1 MKIAAAA
8 LALVLAW
15 MIGPVVHASADEPGS
30 DWMPREQIR
39 QKLLE
44 GGYSEITQLEA
55 DDGHWEG
62 EGVKG
67 GKRVEFHLDPN
78 SGAILSEKPKKHDRQ

>member
-1 MKIAAAA
+1 MKITAAA
-8 LALVLAW
+8 LALTLAW
-15 MIGPVVHASADEPGS
+15 MIGPLAHASVDEPGS

-39 QKLLE
+39 QKLFE
-44 GGYSEITQLEA
+44 AGYTEITELEA

-78 SGAILSEKPKKHDRQ
+78 SGAVLSEKPKKPEK

>member
-8 LALVLAW
+8 LVLAW
-15 MIGPVVHASADEPGS
+15 MVGPLAHAVADDDPGP

-39 QKLLE
+39 QKLQE
-44 GGYSEITQLEA
+44 AGYTEITELQA

-78 SGAILSEKPKKHDRQ
+78 SGAVLSEKVKKSDK

>member
-1 MKIAAAA
+1 MKIAATAVA
-8 LALVLAW
+8 LTLAW
-15 MIGPVVHASADEPGS
+15 MMGPLAHAVADDPGP

-39 QKLLE
+39 QKLVE
-44 GGYSEITQLEA
+44 AGYTEITELEA

-78 SGAILSEKPKKHDRQ
+78 SGAVLSEKVKKPER

>member
-1 MKIAAAA
+1 MKIAATA
-8 LALVLAW
+8 LALTLAW
-15 MIGPVVHASADEPGS
+15 MVGPLAHASADDPGS

-39 QKLLE
+39 QKLQE
-44 GGYSEITQLEA
+44 AGYTEITELEA

-78 SGAILSEKPKKHDRQ
+78 SGAVLSEKVKMPEK